1 MKKPFLWLMAFLTL
15 VLVSCNTS
23 NNIEQY
29 VDIMAK
35 ATPERF
41 SVGEVR
47 EYKGINLDPAIGP
60 RDNSIA
66 GIQQVDIYTY
76 SLEVTGL
83 VENNLSLKYEEI
95 LEFPSYERLITL
107 YCVEGWKA
115 TILWKGVRLMD
126 ILEEA
131 KVKTGGE
138 IVIFYCVDGYS
149 TSIPLKEIME
159 KDMLLAYNSNGI
171 PLTEPMGYPFIVLA
185 EDKLGYKWAR
195 WVNKIEL
202 SDNINYKG
210 TWENSGYD
218 NSAEIPNAWKEK

>member
-1 MKKPFLWLMAFLTL
+1 MKKSFLWLMTFLTC

-23 NNIEQY
+23 SNIEKY
-29 VDIMAK
+29 IDIMAK

-41 SVGEVR
+41 STGEVR

-66 GIQQVDIYTY
+66 GIQQVDISTYT
-76 SLEVTGL
+76 LEVTGL
-83 VENNLSLKYEEI
+83 VENDLSFKYEEV
-95 LEFPSYERLITL
+95 LAYPAYEKLITL

-126 ILEEA
+126 ILAEA

-149 TSIPLKEIME
+149 TSIPLKEVME
-159 KDMLLAYNSNGI
+159 KDMLLAYSSNGI
-171 PLTEPMGYPFIVLA
+171 PLSEPMGYPFIVLA

-210 TWENSGYD
+210 TWENNGYD
-218 NSAEIPNAWKEK
+218 NSAEIPNAWKED